1 MAEREA
7 NLRPLI
13 IGRYE
18 LHSEIASGGMAT
30 VHLGRIVSDAGF
42 SRVVAIKRLH
52 PHLAR
57 DPTFSAMFIDE
68 ARLASHIQHPNV
80 VSTLDVVATEGE
92 LFVVMEYVRGASLW
106 KLIRLTNGKNGFLPL
121 DVVCTIGV
129 GVLDGLHA
137 AHEAKNQD
145 GQPLGIVHRD
155 VSPQNVLV
163 GLDGV
168 PRVIDFGVAKAAG
181 RQQSTHDGK
190 LKGKLGYMPP
200 EQFDGRPP
208 DRRGDVYSASVV
220 LWEMLTGQRLF
231 EGLTEGETFRK
242 VIVGP
247 PEPPSTYA
255 PPGTEALD
263 DIVMRG
269 LARDP
274 ADRFATARD
283 MALAIERASTPALTR
298 RVGEWVAAVAGD
310 ALDIRAQPIAE
321 AELQRGSNVY
331 VAPHVDD
338 DRTEVRP
345 TISRTSATF
354 TGATLEFVAGAAG
367 ERGPKVGASPGD
379 SITTIRESTP
389 RSDPDP
395 EPAAETLGE
404 WGMITRKQSAPRD
417 SSDETPKEHVARL
430 DVPTPLHPIR
440 PSSIPPPPSSAP
452 APPPPPSVRPARRAG
467 GRGPSSRMLAI
478 ERRIVA
484 SLLGAAWTEERDGV
498 AWKVV
503 FRPASLWLA
512 GAIVVLALTVLG
524 FVMSQREGFGVG
536 GVLAVIGVIVGAC
549 VLVLRM
555 VRAAHFRFDPE
566 NVSIELWPSGHTT
579 TIPTRRIERFV
590 VTEAARG
597 EVPAGFYVHVLLVE
611 GAPERLEVE
620 FDTEA
625 EARRAMKRFNEML
638 FDVRDASAPVRA

>member
-7 NLRPLI
+7 NLQPRI

-18 LHSEIASGGMAT
+18 LHAEIASGGMAT

-52 PHLAR
+52 PHLAK

-92 LFVVMEYVRGASLW
+92 LFVVMEYVRGLSLW
-106 KLIRLTNGKNGFLPL
+106 KLIRLTNKKGGFVPL
-121 DVVCTIGV
+121 DVASAIGV
-129 GVLDGLHA
+129 GLLDGLHA

-163 GLDGV
+163 GVDGV
-168 PRVIDFGVAKAAG
+168 PRVIDFGVAKAVG
-181 RQQSTHDGK
+181 RQQSTQDGK

-200 EQFDGRPP
+200 ELFEGQPP
-208 DRRGDVYSASVV
+208 DRRGDVYAAAVV

-242 VIVGP
+242 IVVGP
-247 PEPPSTYA
+247 PEPPSRYA
-255 PPGTEALD
+255 PPETEALD
-263 DIVMRG
+263 EIIMRG

-274 ADRFATARD
+274 ADRFATAFD
-283 MALAIERASTPALTR
+283 MALAIERAVPPALTR

-310 ALDIRAQPIAE
+310 AVDERAQPIVE

-331 VAPHVDD
+331 VAPRVDD
-338 DRTEVRP
+338 DRTEARP
-345 TISRTSATF
+345 TIERTSVSL
-354 TGATLEFVAGAAG
+354 TGATLKFVAGAVG
-367 ERGPKVGASPGD
+367 QRGPQVEVRPGG
-379 SITTIRESTP
+379 SITTIRTSSTSSP
-389 RSDPDP
+389 SLEPDP
-395 EPAAETLGE
+395 AADRPADDE
-404 WGMITRKQSAPRD
+404 WGTITRKQTPRD
-417 SSDETPKEHVARL
+417 SL
-430 DVPTPLHPIR
+430 DVTVKERVAPLAMPTPLHPIR
-440 PSSIPPPPSSAP
+440 PSSIPPPPP
-452 APPPPPSVRPARRAG
+452 APPPPPSARSATRFEA
-467 GRGPSSRMLAI
+467 RGLSKAI
-478 ERRIVA
+478 LGVERRIVA
-484 SLLGAAWTEERDGV
+484 SLMGAAWTEERDGV

-503 FRPASLWLA
+503 FRPASVWLA
-512 GAIVVLALTVLG
+512 GVIVVFALTVAG
-524 FVMSQREGFGVG
+524 FLMSQREGFGVA

-555 VRAAHFRFDPE
+555 VRAVHFRFDPD

-579 TIPTRRIERFV
+579 TIPTRRIERFI
-590 VTEAARG
+590 VTAAGPG
-597 EVPAGFYVHVLLVE
+597 EVPLGFYVHVRLVE
-611 GAPERLEVE
+611 GAPERLDVE
-620 FDTEA
+620 FATEA
-625 EARRAMKRFNEML
+625 ESRRAMKRFNEML
-638 FDVRDASAPVRA
+638 FDVRDATAPGRL

>member
-7 NLRPLI
+7 NLRPRV

-18 LHSEIASGGMAT
+18 LHAEIASGGMAA

-52 PHLAR
+52 PHLAK

-92 LFVVMEYVRGASLW
+92 LFVVMEYVRGLSLW
-106 KLIRLTNGKNGFLPL
+106 KLIRLTNKKGGFLPL
-121 DVVCTIGV
+121 DVASAIGV

-145 GQPLGIVHRD
+145 GLPLGIVHRD

-163 GLDGV
+163 GVDGV

-181 RQQSTHDGK
+181 RQQSTRDGQ

-242 VIVGP
+242 IIVGP

-255 PPGTEALD
+255 PPGTEVLD
-263 DIVMRG
+263 DIIMRG

-274 ADRFATARD
+274 ADRFSTARD

-298 RVGEWVAAVAGD
+298 SVGEWVAVMADGE
-310 ALDIRAQPIAE
+310 LDERASPLAE
-321 AELQRGSNVY
+321 AELQHGSNVY
-331 VAPHVDD
+331 VAPRIDD
-338 DRTEVRP
+338 DRTEAQPIERM
-345 TISRTSATF
+345 SF
-354 TGATLEFVAGAAG
+354 TTTGTTLSFTAGAAG
-367 ERGPKVGASPGD
+367 KRAPEAGAKAADAITMIRKSSP
-379 SITTIRESTP
+379 SL
-389 RSDPDP
+389 DPDP
-395 EPAAETLGE
+395 DADRTAAMPDD
-404 WGMITRKQSAPRD
+404 WGTITRKQSPLRD
-417 SSDETPKEHVARL
+417 ATDATLKERVGPL
-430 DVPTPLHPIR
+430 DVSTPLHPIR
-440 PSSIPPPPSSAP
+440 PSSIPPPPSS
-452 APPPPPSVRPARRAG
+452 VRSAKSAE
-467 GRGPSSRMLAI
+467 GRGPSSGMLGL

-484 SLLGAAWTEERDGV
+484 SLLGAAWTEEREGV

-512 GAIVVLALTVLG
+512 GVIVVLALTVVG
-524 FVMSQREGFGVG
+524 FVLSQRDGFGVA
-536 GVLAVIGVIVGAC
+536 GVLAVIGVVVGAC

-555 VRAAHFRFDPE
+555 LRAVHFRFDPE

-590 VTEAARG
+590 VADAGQGEA
-597 EVPAGFYVHVLLVE
+597 PLGFFVHVMLVD
-611 GAPERLEVE
+611 GAPEQLEVE
-620 FDTEA
+620 FPTDA
-625 EARRAMKRFNEML
+625 EARRATKRFNQML
-638 FDVRDASAPVRA
+638 FDVRDATALRGVTSR

>member
-7 NLRPLI
+7 NLQPRI

-18 LHSEIASGGMAT
+18 LHAEIASGGMAT

-92 LFVVMEYVRGASLW
+92 LFVVMEYVRGPSLW
-106 KLIRLTNGKNGFLPL
+106 KLIRLTNAKHDFLPL

-163 GLDGV
+163 GVDGV

-200 EQFDGRPP
+200 EQFEGRPP

-231 EGLTEGETFRK
+231 EGLTEGDTFRQI
-242 VIVGP
+242 IVGP

-310 ALDIRAQPIAE
+310 ALDVRALPIAE

-331 VAPHVDD
+331 VAPRVDD

-345 TISRTSATF
+345 TIERTSFTF
-354 TGATLEFVAGAAG
+354 TGATLDFVAGAVG
-367 ERGPKVGASPGD
+367 ERRPQGGISPGD
-379 SITTIRESTP
+379 SITTIRES
-389 RSDPDP
+389 SASSEPD
-395 EPAAETLGE
+395 PAAEALDE
-404 WGMITRKQSAPRD
+404 WSMLPWKQSPPRD
-417 SSDETPKEHVARL
+417 SSDEAPKERVARL
-430 DVPTPLHPIR
+430 DVSTPLHPIR
-440 PSSIPPPPSSAP
+440 PSSIPPAAAPPP
-452 APPPPPSVRPARRAG
+452 PPPPPPPSVRPARHAG
-467 GRGPSSRMLAI
+467 ARGPSSRMLAI

-484 SLLGAAWTEERDGV
+484 SLRGTAWTEERDGV

-512 GAIVVLALTVLG
+512 GAIVVLALTVMG
-524 FVMSQREGFGVG
+524 FVMSQREGFGVA

-555 VRAAHFRFDPE
+555 LRAAHFRFDPE

-590 VTEAARG
+590 VTEAGKG
-597 EVPAGFYVHVLLVE
+597 EVPLGFYVHVMLLD

-620 FDTEA
+620 FDTDA

-638 FDVRDASAPVRA
+638 FDVREPGLRH